1 MTGLLRPDGPVKLTG
16 AARYAADEV
25 APDALIAALVTATVP
40 NGRVSAL
47 DTAAAETAPGVS
59 RVLTAADMPRLAELS
74 SPPSG
79 YPAQP
84 LQEDTVHYEG
94 EPIAVVLADTWEQA
108 RYAAGLVRAK
118 YVDVT
123 PAMSF
128 GQAEDVVPDSGH
140 VFGDIDVRKGDVTA
154 GLAAADAAVTATYT
168 TADRHHSSIEPHAT
182 LASWEDGQ
190 LVLHTSVQ
198 TANITRAAM
207 AALFTLP
214 PEQVRVVSRYVGGG
228 FGGKAYL
235 WPHIPVAAASS
246 LVAGRPVKLVLTR
259 AQMYSLAGHQPT
271 TRQTVSLGAAAD
283 GRLTALRHT
292 SSSAAARL
300 GDYCELTTHCSTW
313 LYTSPAIETSLR
325 VERLDRPAPT
335 PMRAPHEGQ
344 GMFALESAMDELAHE
359 LGMDPVEL
367 RLRNEPDVDP
377 LTGKPFSSRKLVE
390 CLREG
395 ARRFRWADRDPAV
408 GAMRD
413 GHEVIGWGMAAVT
426 METFRGPSSARL
438 LIDGSGHVV
447 VETGMQEIGSGLPA
461 MVQAVVAETLGC
473 PPGDVEVRH
482 GDSDLPPHI
491 GTIGSMSTLALG
503 SAVLAAAE
511 AAMEKLGVETGDP
524 LADAL
529 ADAGLTE
536 LESEGRWAP
545 EDGTLANGRSAQYSM
560 HTYGSIFVE
569 VRVDPDLGT
578 LRMSRA
584 VGTYAAGRILNPLAA
599 RSQMISGITWGY
611 GQAVLERS
619 VFEPSLGR
627 FLSKNLAG
635 YLVPVNADIG
645 DIEVSFVDDED
656 RAASAIGAKGIGEL
670 GAVGVSAA
678 IANAVFHA
686 TGRRVR
692 DLPIGIHHLLT
703 DR

>member
-1 MTGLLRPDGPVKLTG
+1 
-16 AARYAADEV
+16 
-25 APDALIAALVTATVP
+25 
-40 NGRVSAL
+40 
-47 DTAAAETAPGVS
+47 
-59 RVLTAADMPRLAELS
+59 
-74 SPPSG
+74 
-79 YPAQP
+79 
-84 LQEDTVHYEG
+84 
-94 EPIAVVLADTWEQA
+94 
-108 RYAAGLVRAK
+108 
-118 YVDVT
+118 
-123 PAMSF
+123 
-128 GQAEDVVPDSGH
+128 
-140 VFGDIDVRKGDVTA
+140 
-154 GLAAADAAVTATYT
+154 
-168 TADRHHSSIEPHAT
+168 
-182 LASWEDGQ
+182 
-190 LVLHTSVQ
+190 
-198 TANITRAAM
+198 
-207 AALFTLP
+207 
-214 PEQVRVVSRYVGGG
+214 
-228 FGGKAYL
+228 
-235 WPHIPVAAASS
+235 
-246 LVAGRPVKLVLTR
+246 
-259 AQMYSLAGHQPT
+259 
-271 TRQTVSLGAAAD
+271 
-283 GRLTALRHT
+283 
-292 SSSAAARL
+292 
-300 GDYCELTTHCSTW
+300 
-313 LYTSPAIETSLR
+313 
-325 VERLDRPAPT
+325 
-335 PMRAPHEGQ
+335 
-344 GMFALESAMDELAHE
+344 MFALESAMDELAYE

-395 ARRFRWADRDPAV
+395 ARRFGWTDRSPAV
-408 GAMRD
+408 RSMRD
-413 GHEVIGWGMAAVT
+413 GHELVGWGMAAVT

-438 LIDGSGHVV
+438 LIDDSGHVV

-503 SAVLAAAE
+503 SAVHAAAE
-511 AAMEKLGVETGDP
+511 AAMAKLGLSAGDP

-529 ADAGLTE
+529 AEAGLTE
-536 LESEGRWAP
+536 LESEGHWAP

-599 RSQMISGITWGY
+599 RSQMISGIIWGY
-611 GQAVLERS
+611 GQAALERS
-619 VFEPSLGR
+619 AFEPSLGR
-627 FLSKNLAG
+627 FLSKNLTG

-645 DIEVSFVDDED
+645 EIDVSFVDDED

-703 DR
+703 DL